1 MMMMMMMNTSMM
13 KKNSFKPVC
22 KELHIGGTL
31 INNNIF
37 NILNDITDRDN
48 DNLIDQCWEIFYN
61 PISSRVVDSRFLMR
75 NITLEL

>member
-1 MMMMMMMNTSMM
+1 M

-37 NILNDITDRDN
+37 NILNDITDRDK
-48 DNLIDQCWEIFYN
+48 DNLIGESWEIFYG
-61 PISSRVVDSRFLMR
+61 PITSRVVDSRFLMR
-75 NITLEL
+75 NIILDL